1 MKKEVLRL
9 YRASDPA
16 NFKDWEQKFLA
27 LTAAKPTLVIWGD
40 KDPYISPRFAERF
53 GARKVV
59 HLPDVGHWP
68 PIEAPA
74 ECADAILEFLSKA
87 AG

>member
-1 MKKEVLRL
+1 M
-9 YRASDPA
+9 
-16 NFKDWEQKFLA
+16 
-27 LTAAKPTLVIWGD
+27 
-40 KDPYISPRFAERF
+40 DPYISPRFAERF

-74 ECADAILEFLSKA
+74 KCADAILEFLSKA